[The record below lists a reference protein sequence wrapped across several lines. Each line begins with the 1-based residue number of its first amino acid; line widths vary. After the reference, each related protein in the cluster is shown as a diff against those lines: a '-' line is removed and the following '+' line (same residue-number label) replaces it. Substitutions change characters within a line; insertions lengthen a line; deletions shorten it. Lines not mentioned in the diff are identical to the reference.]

1 MALVLLD
8 RAQETA
14 TAVTTVSF
22 VLLGASTGYQSLAG
36 VGNGNT
42 TYYGAT
48 DGTNWETGIGT
59 YSTTGPTLTRTTI
72 LASSNSGAAVTFSG
86 TVTVFIDYPA
96 SKSVGRNTGYFEDN
110 FVGTFV
116 DGIVVDYDPGS
127 SVGRISVGSSDGIR
141 FYNGGVGGTLLGEAL
156 NNGNW
161 DFNGSVVVGLGS
173 AIGGATNPLVSSNGS
188 ANNYVQTY
196 VHNDSTGASA
206 SADLVCYPDNGTDAS
221 GWMDM
226 GITSSGYADTTFT
239 CTGPNEGYIFMS
251 ALSGSGKTGN
261 FVYATDSTGTQNY
274 HKWFVGG
281 FTQATTAWKMQ
292 LSGTALTL
300 ALPLAS
306 TVATGTAPF
315 TVAST
320 TNVANLNASSLN
332 GATFAAPGAIGSTTA
347 STGAFTTV
355 SASGVITSTVAT
367 GTAPFTVASTTQV
380 ANLNAATLGGATFAA
395 PGAIGGTTPSTVAA
409 TSLIPSAGTAS
420 VAPIVLTAGTNL
432 TTATAGSVEFDTANT
447 IAYFTGNTTNGRG
460 IIPATQ
466 YFRLAANG
474 AATTT
479 TIAPFFGTN
488 SSIPLVANGV
498 YEIEFY
504 CYFLKNTAGTL
515 TWTLTNS
522 AVVTNMV
529 VDMIMSAV
537 TGIATIASPL
547 TSALVT
553 QTAAAAAFPATASLT
568 TAVNHFAKFKVI
580 LENASS
586 TSVRLNVTNSAG
598 TVTPLRGS
606 FWKAT
611 RITNAGTYAA

>member
-14 TAVTTVSF
+14 TANTTVSF
-22 VLLGASTGYQSLAG
+22 TLTGASTGYQSLAG
-36 VGNGNT
+36 VGNTNT

-72 LASSNSGAAVTFSG
+72 LASSNAGAAVTFSG
-86 TVTVFIDYPA
+86 AVTVFVDYPA
-96 SKSVGRNTGYFEDN
+96 SKSVGSQTGYFDDTYK
-110 FVGTFV
+110 GTFV
-116 DGIVVDYDPGS
+116 DGIVVDYDSGS
-127 SVGRISVGSSDGIR
+127 SAGRISVGASDGIK
-141 FYNGGVGGTLLGEAL
+141 FYNGGVGSTLLGEAL

-161 DFNGSVVVGLGS
+161 DFNGSVVVGLGT

-196 VHNDSTGASA
+196 VHNDSTGISA

-221 GWMDM
+221 GWADL
-226 GITSSGYADTTFT
+226 GITSSSYADTTFT
-239 CTGPNEGYIFMS
+239 CTGPNEGYLFMS

-261 FVYATDSTGTQNY
+261 LVYATDSTGTQNY

-281 FTQATTAWKMQ
+281 FTQATSAWKMQ
-292 LSGTALTL
+292 LRGTALDL
-300 ALPLAS
+300 AIPLNS
-306 TVATGTAPF
+306 TVT
-315 TVAST
+315 
-320 TNVANLNASSLN
+320 
-332 GATFAAPGAIGSTTA
+332 
-347 STGAFTTV
+347 
-355 SASGVITSTVAT
+355 T

-380 ANLNAATLGGATFAA
+380 ANLNATTLGGATFAA
-395 PGAIGGTTPSTVAA
+395 PGAIGGTTPSTGSF
-409 TSLIPSAGTAS
+409 TSVIHSAGTAS

-432 TTATAGSVEFDTANT
+432 TTAAAGAVEFDTANT

-460 IIPATQ
+460 IIPNTN

-474 AATTT
+474 TATTT

-504 CYFLKNTAGTL
+504 CYFLKTTAGTL
-515 TWTLTNS
+515 VWTLTNS
-522 AVVTNMV
+522 TTVTNMV
-529 VDMIMSAV
+529 VDMIMSAI
-537 TGIATIASPL
+537 TGIGTITAPL

-553 QTAAAAAFPATASLT
+553 QTAAAAAFPATGSLT
-568 TAVNHFAKFKVI
+568 TTANHFAKFKVI
-580 LENASS
+580 LENGSS
-586 TSVRLNVTNSAG
+586 TSLRLNVTNSAG

>member
-22 VLLGASTGYQSLAG
+22 LLLGASAGYQSLAG

-48 DGTNWETGIGT
+48 DGTNWETGVGT

-72 LASSNSGAAVTFSG
+72 LASSNAGAAVTFSG
-86 TVTVFIDYPA
+86 TVTVFVDYPA
-96 SKSVGRNTGYFEDN
+96 SKSVGRQTGYFEDN
-110 FVGTFV
+110 FQGTFV
-116 DGIVVDYDPGS
+116 DGVVVDYDPGS
-127 SVGRISVGSSDGIR
+127 SVGRISVGGADGIR

-161 DFNGSVVVGLGS
+161 DFNGSIVVGLGS
-173 AIGGATNPLVSSNGS
+173 AIGGATNPLMSSNGS

-196 VHNDSTGASA
+196 VHNDSNGISA

-221 GWMDM
+221 GWIDM

-261 FVYATDSTGTQNY
+261 FIYATDSTGTQNY
-274 HKWFVGG
+274 HKWFTGG

-292 LSGTALTL
+292 LRPTALDL
-300 ALPLAS
+300 VIPLNS

-332 GATFAAPGAIGSTTA
+332 
-347 STGAFTTV
+347 
-355 SASGVITSTVAT
+355 
-367 GTAPFTVASTTQV
+367 
-380 ANLNAATLGGATFAA
+380 GATFAA

-432 TTATAGSVEFDTANT
+432 TTAAAGAVEFDTANT
-447 IAYFTGNTTNGRG
+447 IPYFTGNTTNGRG

-466 YFRLAANG
+466 YFRLTANG
-474 AATTT
+474 TATATT
-479 TIAPFFGTN
+479 ISPFFGTN

-498 YEIEFY
+498 YEIDIEA
-504 CYFLKNTAGTL
+504 YFLKNTAGTL
-515 TWTLTNS
+515 TWTITNS
-522 AVVTNMV
+522 TTVTNMTAT
-529 VDMIMSAV
+529 MIMTAV
-537 TGIATIASPL
+537 TGMGTAGSTIGQG
-547 TSALVT
+547 LVT
-553 QTAAAAAFPATASLT
+553 QTAAAAAFAATASLT
-568 TAVNHFAKFKVI
+568 SAANHWVKFKIV

-606 FWKAT
+606 FWKAV